1 MENEEKNLDIE
12 VNLFFRETELNALLQ
27 NTKQETENPNLED
40 KEVEEIMPRFKRK
53 KRNVQDELMVL
64 ACDRLKSN
72 ESEYDKIAK
81 AWAVEL
87 QKLTPGQQIHA
98 KKAINDIL
106 YEGQLG
112 NLYRNCVQ
120 IEPLFPTSAS
130 TPLYHGGSPR
140 SPVEDYHEYSQQSD
154 F

>member
-1 MENEEKNLDIE
+1 MFQI
-12 VNLFFRETELNALLQ
+12 
-27 NTKQETENPNLED
+27 TKADTENQED
-40 KEVEEIMPRFKRK
+40 TEEVDQIKPRPKRK

-64 ACDRLKSN
+64 ACDRLKSS

-87 QKLTPGQQIHA
+87 QKLSSGQQIHA

-120 IEPLFPTSAS
+120 IEPLLPSLAS
-130 TPLYHGGSPR
+130 TPMYNGGSPR
-140 SPVEDYHEYSQQSD
+140 SPVEAYQEYSQDSQ